1 MVTCMHCGHD
11 NPENTVLC
19 THCGLPVESDL
30 IDPSLQSREGATR
43 RLDSMSQSSAFPR
56 WGTARLGTERKLLL
70 HIRGHDT
77 PLLIELIESMIL
89 GRYDTDTGETPDI
102 DLEEY
107 GAQDMG
113 VSRRHAA
120 VLIEDDA
127 VKIMDL
133 SSANATYINGQKLIP
148 RQARILRDGD
158 ELRLGRMV
166 IRVNFV

>member
-1 MVTCMHCGHD
+1 
-11 NPENTVLC
+11 
-19 THCGLPVESDL
+19 LPVESDV
-30 IDPSLQSREGATR
+30 IDPSLQARESATR
-43 RLDSMSQSSAFPR
+43 RLDGTSQSSAFPR

-70 HIRGHDT
+70 HIRGHDA
-77 PLLIELIESMIL
+77 PLLVELMENMVL
-89 GRYDTDTGETPDI
+89 GRYDIDTGEAPEV
-102 DLEEY
+102 DLEAY
-107 GAQDMG
+107 GAQELG

-133 SSANATYINGQKLIP
+133 GSANSTYINGQKLIAY
-148 RQARILRDGD
+148 QARILRDGD

>member
-1 MVTCMHCGHD
+1 MITCIHCGHE
-11 NPENTVLC
+11 NLENTILC
-19 THCGLPVESDL
+19 THCGLPVESDV
-30 IDPSLQSREGATR
+30 IDPSLQARESATR
-43 RLDSMSQSSAFPR
+43 RLDGTSQSSAFPR

-70 HIRGHDT
+70 HIRGHDA
-77 PLLIELIESMIL
+77 PLLVELMENMVL
-89 GRYDTDTGETPDI
+89 GRYDIDTGEAPEV
-102 DLEEY
+102 DLEAY
-107 GAQDMG
+107 GAQELG

-133 SSANATYINGQKLIP
+133 GSANSTYINGQKLIAY
-148 RQARILRDGD
+148 QARILRDGD

>member
-1 MVTCMHCGHD
+1 
-11 NPENTVLC
+11 
-19 THCGLPVESDL
+19 
-30 IDPSLQSREGATR
+30 
-43 RLDSMSQSSAFPR
+43 MSQSSAFPR

>member
-1 MVTCMHCGHD
+1 
-11 NPENTVLC
+11 
-19 THCGLPVESDL
+19 
-30 IDPSLQSREGATR
+30 
-43 RLDSMSQSSAFPR
+43 MSQSSAFPR

-77 PLLIELIESMIL
+77 PLLVELIESMVL

-107 GAQDMG
+107 DAQDLG
-113 VSRRHAA
+113 VSRRHAV

-133 SSANATYINGQKLIP
+133 GSANATYINGQKLIP

-166 IRVNFV
+166 IRINFV